1 MPDVHFDEYHRYA
14 ALTARLQQFAD
25 RHPGLMRLASIG
37 RSHEGRDI
45 WLATITSFAH
55 GDDRD
60 KPAFW
65 VDGNIHA
72 PELAGSSACLYF
84 IHHLLN
90 GYGRDADVTRCLDT
104 RVFYICPRV
113 NPDGAEWTLAEPPR
127 LIRSG
132 TRAYPYDETAVR
144 GLIRED
150 IDGDGRVLT
159 MRIRDPDGAWKI
171 SAQDPRLLVPRDPV
185 ETGGEY
191 YRLLPEGR
199 IENYDGALIPIP
211 PAAQGL
217 DFNRNFPAQWR
228 EEAQQTGAGPY
239 PASEPEVQSVV
250 RFIADHPNL
259 CGGVAFHCYSGVL
272 LRPLSY
278 QSDDDM
284 PPEDLWVFRTIGAE
298 GTRLTGYP
306 AASAYH
312 EFRYH
317 PKEIITGALD
327 DWLYEQQGVFAWTV
341 EIWSPQREAGIGEY
355 RYIDWYRDHPV
366 EDDLKLLKWN
376 DEVLNGAGFVPW
388 YPIEHPQLGR
398 VELGGWDPLFTFWN
412 PPPALL
418 QREISRFP
426 EWLVWH
432 ALLSPLL
439 AWHELSAMPV
449 GDEVYLIRAV
459 VRNSGWL
466 PSYVTK
472 LAQEKKRVRG
482 VICELEL
489 PDGAHLLQGD
499 LRANLGQLEGRA
511 RTPASSFG
519 WAGGVSDP
527 ASQRAKAEW
536 LVRAPRGTTIKVEAR
551 HPRAGALRAELTL
564 DGKTSP

>member
-1 MPDVHFDEYHRYA
+1 MPEIRFDHYYRYEPLTELLEDWA
-14 ALTARLQQFAD
+14 A
-25 RHPGLMRLASIG
+25 RHPALMRLSSIG
-37 RSHEGRDI
+37 KSHEGRDI
-45 WLATITSFAH
+45 WLATVTAYPR
-55 GDDRD
+55 GEAED
-60 KPAFW
+60 KPGFW

-84 IHHLLN
+84 IHTLLA
-90 GYGRDADVTRCLDT
+90 GYGADADITRCLDT
-104 RVFYICPRV
+104 RVFYVCPRV

-132 TRAYPYDETAVR
+132 TRSYPYAEEPVR

-150 IDGDGRVLT
+150 IDGDGRVLS
-159 MRIRDPDGAWKI
+159 MRIPDPDGAWKI
-171 SAQDPRLLVPRDPV
+171 SAQDWRLLVPREPA

-211 PAAQGL
+211 PSAQGL
-217 DFNRNFPAQWR
+217 DFNRNFPANWR
-228 EEAQQTGAGPY
+228 EESQQAGAGSF

-250 RFIADHPNL
+250 RFIADHPNI

-272 LRPLSY
+272 LRPMSY
-278 QSDDDM
+278 LSDDDM
-284 PPEDLWVFRTIGAE
+284 AAEDLWVYRKIGDKGSE
-298 GTRLTGYP
+298 LTGYP

-327 DWLYEQQGVFAWTV
+327 DWLYEQQGLFAWTV

-376 DEVLNGAGFVPW
+376 DEVLDGAGFVPW
-388 YPIEHPQLGR
+388 YPYEHPQLGR
-398 VELGGWDPLFTFWN
+398 VELGGWSPLFSFWN

-418 QREISRFP
+418 EREIARFP
-426 EWLVWH
+426 RWLVWH
-432 ALLSPLL
+432 ALLSPQLE
-439 AWHELSAMPV
+439 WHSVSGTPV
-449 GDEVYLIRAV
+449 GDDVYLVRAV

-489 PDGAHLLQGD
+489 PPGAHLRQGER
-499 LRANLGQLEGRA
+499 RADLGQLEGRA
-511 RTPASSFG
+511 HKPASSFG
-519 WAGGVSDP
+519 WAGGVSD
-527 ASQRAKAEW
+527 STSDRAKAEW
-536 LVRAPRGTTIKVEAR
+536 LVQAPRGTSITIIAR
-551 HPRAGALRAELTL
+551 HPRAGTLREKLIL
-564 DGKTSP
+564 P

>member
-1 MPDVHFDEYHRYA
+1 MPDIRFDQYYRYD
-14 ALTARLQQFAD
+14 ALTALLHTLAARYPA
-25 RHPGLMRLASIG
+25 LMRLTSIG
-37 RSHEGRDI
+37 KSHEGREI
-45 WLATITSFAH
+45 WLATLTAYAH
-55 GDDRD
+55 GDDSE

-72 PELAGSSACLYF
+72 PELAGSTACLYF
-84 IHHLLN
+84 IHQLLS
-90 GYGRDADVTRCLDT
+90 GYGHDPDISRCLDS

-113 NPDGAEWTLAEPPR
+113 NPDGAEWALAEPSR
-127 LIRSG
+127 IIRSS
-132 TRAYPYDETAVR
+132 TRPYPYAEEPVC

-150 IDGDGRVLT
+150 IDGDGRVLS
-159 MRIRDPDGAWKI
+159 MRIADPDGPWKI
-171 SAQDPRLLVPRDPV
+171 SPHDPRLLVPREPT
-185 ETGGEY
+185 EIGGEY

-199 IENYDGALIPIP
+199 LENYDGHLIHVSP
-211 PAAQGL
+211 PAQGL
-217 DFNRNFPAQWR
+217 DLNRNFPAKWR
-228 EEAQQTGAGPY
+228 EESQQTGAGPF
-239 PASEPEVQSVV
+239 PASEPEVQNLV
-250 RFIADHPNL
+250 RFIAAHSNI

-278 QSDDDM
+278 QSDDDL
-284 PPEDLWVFRTIGAE
+284 PAEDLWVYRTIGAQ
-298 GTRLTGYP
+298 GTALTGYP

-341 EIWSPQREAGIGEY
+341 EIWSPQRQAGIGEY

-388 YPIEHPQLGR
+388 YPVDHPQLGR

-418 QREISRFP
+418 EQEIARFP
-426 EWLVWH
+426 KWLVWH
-432 ALLSPLL
+432 ALLSPRLE
-439 AWHELSAMPV
+439 WQDVSATALG
-449 GDEVYLIRAV
+449 GDSYLVRAV

-472 LAQEKKRVRG
+472 LAAEKKLVRG

-489 PDGAHLLQGD
+489 PDGACLLQGE
-499 LRANLGQLEGRA
+499 RRVEIGQLEGRA
-511 RTPASSFG
+511 HKPSSTFG
-519 WAGGVSDP
+519 WAGSVSDP
-527 ASQRAKAEW
+527 SLHRAKAEW
-536 LVRAPRGTTIKVEAR
+536 VVQAPTGAVITLRAR
-551 HPRAGALRAELTL
+551 HPRAGALSAEIILR
-564 DGKTSP
+564 P

>member
-1 MPDVHFDEYHRYA
+1 MPDIRFDRYYRYEELTTLLH
-14 ALTARLQQFAD
+14 ALAE
-25 RHPGLMRLASIG
+25 RHSALMRLASIG
-37 RSHEGRDI
+37 KSFEGRDV
-45 WLATITSFAH
+45 WLATVTAFAH

-84 IHHLLN
+84 IHQLLN
-90 GYGRDADVTRCLDT
+90 GYGLDADITRCLDS

-113 NPDGAEWTLAEPPR
+113 NPDGAEYALADTPR

-132 TRAYPYDETAVR
+132 TRPYPHEEAPVQ
-144 GLIRED
+144 GLVRED
-150 IDGDGRVLT
+150 IDGDGRLLS
-159 MRIRDPDGAWKI
+159 MRIRDPDGPWKV
-171 SAQDPRLLVPRDPV
+171 AAEDVRLMVPREPA

-199 IENYDGALIPIP
+199 IEHYDGALISVP
-211 PAAQGL
+211 PPVEGL
-217 DFNRNFPAQWR
+217 DLNRNFPAQWR

-239 PASEPEVQSVV
+239 PASEPEVQNLV
-250 RFIADHPNL
+250 RFVADHPNI

-272 LRPLSY
+272 LRPMSY
-278 QSDDDM
+278 RSDDDM
-284 PPEDLWVFRTIGAE
+284 PAEDLWVFHKIGAQ
-298 GTRLTGYP
+298 GTSITGYP

-317 PKEIITGALD
+317 PKEIITGAFD

-355 RYIDWYRDHPV
+355 RYIDWYRDHPIT
-366 EDDLKLLKWN
+366 DDLKLLKWN
-376 DEVLNGAGFVPW
+376 DEVLDGAGFVPW
-388 YPIEHPQLGR
+388 YPYEHPQLGR
-398 VELGGWDPLFTFWN
+398 VELGGWNPLFTFWN

-418 QREISRFP
+418 EKEIARFP
-426 EWLVWH
+426 RWLVWH
-432 ALLSPLL
+432 ALLSPQLE
-439 AWHELSAMPV
+439 WHEVSATSV
-449 GDEVYLIRAV
+449 GEDVYLIRAV

-482 VICELEL
+482 VICEVEL
-489 PDGAHLLQGD
+489 PSDVELLQGERRVD
-499 LRANLGQLEGRA
+499 LGQLEGRA
-511 RTPASSFG
+511 HKPASSFG
-519 WAGGVSDP
+519 WAGSVSDP
-527 ASQRAKAEW
+527 TSHRAKAEW
-536 LVRAPRGTTIKVEAR
+536 LVRARSGTNIKITAR
-551 HPRAGALRAELTL
+551 HPRAGAVRAELAL
-564 DGKTSP
+564 GASN

>member
-25 RHPGLMRLASIG
+25 SHPGLMRLASIG

-45 WLATITSFAH
+45 WLATITAFAH

-65 VDGNIHA
+65 VDGNSHA

-90 GYGRDADVTRCLDT
+90 GYGRDRDITRCLDT

-113 NPDGAEWTLAEPPR
+113 NPDGAEWVLTEPPR
-127 LIRSG
+127 VIRSG
-132 TRAYPYDETAVR
+132 TRAYPYDETPVR
-144 GLIRED
+144 GLVRED

-159 MRIRDPDGAWKI
+159 MRIRDPDGAWKT

-199 IENYDGALIPIP
+199 IENYDGALIPTP

-228 EEAQQTGAGPY
+228 EEAQQPGAGPY

-284 PPEDLWVFRTIGAE
+284 PPEDLWVFRTIGAQ

-327 DWLYEQQGVFAWTV
+327 DWLYDQQGVFAWTV

-388 YPIEHPQLGR
+388 YPVEHPQLGR

-418 QREISRFP
+418 QREIARFP
-426 EWLVWH
+426 DWLVWH

-439 AWHELSAMPV
+439 AWHELSATPV
-449 GDEVYLIRAV
+449 GGEVYLIRAV

-489 PDGAHLLQGD
+489 PDGAHLLQGEI
-499 LRANLGQLEGRA
+499 RADLGQLEGRA

-519 WAGGVSDP
+519 WAGSVSDP

-564 DGKTSP
+564 GAATPS

>member
-1 MPDVHFDEYHRYA
+1 MPDTRFDQYYRYA
-14 ALTARLQQFAD
+14 ALSAELHALAA
-25 RHPGLMRLASIG
+25 RHPALMRLASIG
-37 RSHEGRDI
+37 KSHEGREV
-45 WLATITSFAH
+45 WLATVTAFDH

-60 KPAFW
+60 KPGFW

-72 PELAGSSACLYF
+72 PELAGSTACLYF
-84 IHHLLN
+84 IHDLLD
-90 GYGRDADVTRCLDT
+90 GYGRDPDISRCLDS

-113 NPDGAEWTLAEPPR
+113 NPDGAEWALADPPK

-132 TRAYPYDETAVR
+132 TRPYPYAEEAVR

-150 IDGDGRVLT
+150 IDGDGRVLS
-159 MRIRDPDGAWKI
+159 MRIRDPDGPWKI
-171 SAQDPRLLVPRDPV
+171 SARDARLLVPREPI

-199 IENYDGALIPIP
+199 LENYDGHLIHTP
-211 PAAQGL
+211 PPVQGL
-217 DFNRNFPAQWR
+217 DLNRNFPAKWR
-228 EEAQQTGAGPY
+228 EESQQTGAGPF
-239 PASEPEVQSVV
+239 PASEPEVQNLV
-250 RFIADHPNL
+250 RFIADHPNI

-278 QSDDDM
+278 QSDEDM
-284 PPEDLWVFRTIGAE
+284 PAEDLWVYRKIGDQ
-298 GTRLTGYP
+298 GTALTGYP

-341 EIWSPQREAGIGEY
+341 EIWSPQRQAGIGDY

-376 DEVLNGAGFVPW
+376 DEALNGTGFVDW
-388 YPIEHPQLGR
+388 YAVDHPQLGR
-398 VELGGWDPLFTFWN
+398 VELGGWDSLFTFWN

-418 QREISRFP
+418 EQEIARFP
-426 EWLVWH
+426 KWLVWH
-432 ALLSPLL
+432 ALLSPRLE
-439 AWHELSAMPV
+439 WHDLSATPV

-472 LAQEKKRVRG
+472 LAAEKKLVRG

-489 PDGAHLLQGD
+489 PDGARLLQGEPR
-499 LRANLGQLEGRA
+499 LEIGQLEGRA
-511 RTPASSFG
+511 HKPSSTFG
-519 WAGGVSDP
+519 WAGSVSDP
-527 ASQRAKAEW
+527 TLHRAKAEW
-536 LVRAPRGTTIKVEAR
+536 LVQAAAGAVITVRAR
-551 HPRAGALRAELTL
+551 HARAGALSAELTL
-564 DGKTSP
+564 RP

>member
-1 MPDVHFDEYHRYA
+1 MPDIRFDQYYRYDALSALLYAFA
-14 ALTARLQQFAD
+14 A
-25 RHPGLMRLASIG
+25 RHPALMRLASIG
-37 RSHEGRDI
+37 KSHEGRDI
-45 WLATITSFAH
+45 WLATLTAFAH

-72 PELAGSSACLYF
+72 PELAGSTACLYF
-84 IHHLLN
+84 IHELLS
-90 GYGRDADVTRCLDT
+90 GYGHDPDISRCLDS

-113 NPDGAEWTLAEPPR
+113 NPDGAEWALAEPPR
-127 LIRSG
+127 IIRSG
-132 TRAYPYDETAVR
+132 TRSYPHDEEPVR

-150 IDGDGRVLT
+150 IDGDGRILS
-159 MRIRDPDGAWKI
+159 MRIADPDGPWKI
-171 SAQDPRLLVPRDPV
+171 SAQDARLLVPREPA

-199 IENYDGALIPIP
+199 LENYDGHLIHTP
-211 PAAQGL
+211 PPAQGL
-217 DFNRNFPAQWR
+217 DLNRNFPAKWR
-228 EEAQQTGAGPY
+228 EESQQTGAGPY
-239 PASEPEVQSVV
+239 PASEPEVQNLV
-250 RFIADHPNL
+250 RFIADHPNI

-278 QSDDDM
+278 QSDEDL
-284 PPEDLWVFRTIGAE
+284 PAEDLWVYRKIGDQ
-298 GTRLTGYP
+298 GTALTGYP

-317 PKEIITGALD
+317 PKEIITGAMD

-341 EIWSPQREAGIGEY
+341 EIWSPQRQAGIGDY
-355 RYIDWYRDHPV
+355 RYIDWYREHPV

-376 DEVLNGAGFVPW
+376 DEALNGAGFVPW
-388 YPIEHPQLGR
+388 YPVDHPQLGR

-418 QREISRFP
+418 EQEIARFP
-426 EWLVWH
+426 KWLVWH
-432 ALLSPLL
+432 ALLSPRLE
-439 AWHELSAMPV
+439 WHDLSATAV
-449 GDEVYLIRAV
+449 GNDLYLIRAV

-472 LAQEKKRVRG
+472 LAAEKKLVRG

-489 PDGAHLLQGD
+489 PNGARLLQGE
-499 LRANLGQLEGRA
+499 RRMEIGQLEGRA
-511 RTPASSFG
+511 HKPSSTFG
-519 WAGGVSDP
+519 WAGSVSDP
-527 ASQRAKAEW
+527 TLHRAKAEW
-536 LVRAPRGTTIKVEAR
+536 LVQAPAGAVITVRAR
-551 HPRAGALRAELTL
+551 HARAGALSAELSL
-564 DGKTSP
+564 CP